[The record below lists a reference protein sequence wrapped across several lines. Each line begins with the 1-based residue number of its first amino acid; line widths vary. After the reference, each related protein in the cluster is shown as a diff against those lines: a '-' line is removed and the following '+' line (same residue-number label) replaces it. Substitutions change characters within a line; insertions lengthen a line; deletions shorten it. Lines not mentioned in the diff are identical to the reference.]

1 MTYTSQCYSLR
12 LELRDFQ
19 PASSAAAQVVRDREI
34 RFLLSLK
41 NVGTFLDLNSRS
53 STIQP

>member
-1 MTYTSQCYSLR
+1 V
-12 LELRDFQ
+12 
-19 PASSAAAQVVRDREI
+19 ARDREI

>member
-1 MTYTSQCYSLR
+1 MTYTSQCYALR
-12 LELRDFQ
+12 LEFRDFQ
-19 PASSAAAQVVRDREI
+19 PATGAAGQVVRDREY
-34 RFLLSLK
+34 RFSLSLK